1 VVIGDVEP
9 LRFPILVG
17 VDQLVRQVLLRNVL
31 AHLDTGPSDYSGV
44 VGARLGLHAKELPE
58 EYPVGFDP
66 QESFAKMDEDGGVKD
81 IVGIEIEVLDTVV
94 L

>member
-1 VVIGDVEP
+1 
-9 LRFPILVG
+9 
-17 VDQLVRQVLLRNVL
+17 
-31 AHLDTGPSDYSGV
+31 
-44 VGARLGLHAKELPE
+44 
-58 EYPVGFDP
+58 VGFDP